1 MANEIKAGET
11 TEGRHRWKFY
21 RAGGVDQVMIRNGQD
36 IANLADL
43 DQKLWMALAMPT
55 RGIEFDPKTLD
66 LIDTDKD
73 GRIRPPEILAAIK
86 WIRGALKNLDELTRG
101 GDSIPLASINDQNPV
116 GAGLLSSARHI
127 LGELGKSQATT
138 ITLSDVTD
146 TTRIFASTRFNG
158 DGVVPADSADS
169 PDVRKAV
176 EDIIATLGPLPDR
189 SGKPGVN
196 QAKVDSFFAQ
206 AAAWV
211 EWNSRASS
219 DPAILPLGDATAAAA
234 AAVRAVR
241 PKVDDYFARCRLA
254 AFDARA
260 IVAVN
265 RLEAEYL
272 ALAAKD
278 MTITAQEVAGFPL
291 SRVEAGRPLPLFQGV
306 NPAWETALNN
316 LATKAA
322 NPILGAG
329 QTLLAEAGW
338 ATIQSRL
345 APYEAWIAAAPATP
359 VEKLGVARLRELL
372 AGNAKDAVSALIK
385 KDMALETEFNQIS
398 AVEKL
403 LLLQRDIV
411 RLLNNYVT
419 FTEFYGRKGAVFQAG
434 TLFLDARACNLC
446 IEVTDPGKHAGLA
459 GLAGA
464 FLAYCDCVRP
474 GGQKKTIVAV
484 FTDGD
489 SDNLIAGRNGV
500 YYDRKG
506 QDWDAT
512 IARIVANPI
521 SIREAF
527 WAPYKKL
534 ARMIEEQVAKRAA
547 AADAEAQKN
556 LSDVA
561 TMTANIDKAK
571 PPAKPSEPKRIDLGT
586 IALLGS
592 AIGGASAL
600 VGAILKEF
608 FGLGVWMPA
617 GLLGVILL
625 VSGPSMLIAWLKL
638 RKRNLG
644 PILDANG
651 WAINTVAK
659 MNVPFGAALTN
670 VAMLPAGAERS
681 LDDPYA
687 EKKRPWKSYVAVG
700 AVLLLAAL
708 WYLGR
713 LDDYLPGPAKSTS
726 VLGVNAPAYKSP
738 ASTPPIPPAPGGAT
752 APPAGTNAPPAVDT
766 KK

>member
-1 MANEIKAGET
+1 MGNDMKAAESGDT
-11 TEGRHRWKFY
+11 RHRWKFY
-21 RAGGVDQVMIRNGQD
+21 RAGGVDQVMIRNGLD
-36 IANLADL
+36 IANLTDL
-43 DQKLWMALAMPT
+43 DQKLWVALAMPT
-55 RGIEFDPKTLD
+55 RGIEFDAKTLD

-86 WIRGALKNLDELTRG
+86 WIRGALRNLDDLTRG
-101 GDSIPLASINDQNPV
+101 GDSVLLSAINDQTPV
-116 GAGLLSSARHI
+116 GAGLLASARHI
-127 LGELGKSQATT
+127 LGEVGKGQSQSISLA
-138 ITLSDVTD
+138 DVTD

-158 DGVVPADSADS
+158 DGVVPADSAET
-169 PDVRKAV
+169 PEVRKV
-176 EDIIATLGPLPDR
+176 IEEMIATLGPVADR

-196 QAKVDSFFAQ
+196 QAKADAFFAQ
-206 AAAWV
+206 AAACV
-211 EWNSRASS
+211 EWNDRSKL
-219 DPAILPLGDATAAAA
+219 DPAILPLGDATGAAA

-241 PKVDDYFARCRLA
+241 AKVDDYFARCRLA
-254 AFDARA
+254 TFDARA
-260 IVAVN
+260 LLAVN
-265 RLEAEYL
+265 RQEAEYL

-278 MTITAQEVAGFPL
+278 MTVSAQEVAGFPL
-291 SRVEAGRPLPLFQGV
+291 SRVEPGRPLPLFQGV
-306 NPAWETALNN
+306 NPAWESALQA
-316 LATKAA
+316 LAVKAA
-322 NPILGAG
+322 NPVIGAG
-329 QTLLAEAGW
+329 QTVLTEAGW
-338 ATIQSRL
+338 AAIQSRL
-345 APYEAWIAAAPATP
+345 APFEAWMAAMPVTP
-359 VEKLGVARLRELL
+359 VDKLGVARLRELL
-372 AGNAKDAVSALIK
+372 SGNTKEAVSALLK
-385 KDMALETEFNQIS
+385 KDLALEAEFTQIS

-403 LLLQRDIV
+403 LLFHRDLL

-419 FTEFYGRKGAVFQAG
+419 FTEFYGRKGAVFQSG

-464 FLAYCDCVRP
+464 FLAYCDCIRP
-474 GGQKKTIVAV
+474 GGQKKSIVAV

-512 IARIVANPI
+512 ITRIVANPI

-547 AADAEAQKN
+547 AADAEAQKG
-556 LSDVA
+556 LGDVA
-561 TMTANIDKAK
+561 TLTANIDKAK
-571 PPAKPSEPKRIDLGT
+571 PPAKPAEAKRIDLGT

-617 GLLGVILL
+617 GLLGVVLL
-625 VSGPSMLIAWLKL
+625 ISGPSMLIAWLKL

-670 VAMLPAGAERS
+670 VATLPAGAERS

-687 EKKRPWKSYVAVG
+687 EKRRPWRTYATVG
-700 AVLLLAAL
+700 GILLLAAL

-713 LDDYLPGPAKSTS
+713 LDDYLPGKAKSTS
-726 VLGVNAPAYKSP
+726 VLGVNAPAYKAP
-738 ASTPPIPPAPGGAT
+738 VVTPPAALPAAPAPAT
-752 APPAGTNAPPAVDT
+752 AGTNAPPAADL